1 MVQLD
6 VPDAP
11 RRGTADEP
19 GLNEWFAQ
27 VLDRYDRVLRPGIDI
42 DRLTTMVMCLTYG
55 FLFGSRSAT
64 RAVSEPIDW
73 YGADT
78 SLYEVAVEALVSHL
92 TSFTGH
98 LPSVEGSGPSHNR
111 ED

>member
-55 FLFGSRSAT
+55 FLFGSRAPP
-64 RAVSEPIDW
+64 EPFRSPLI
-73 YGADT
+73 G
-78 SLYEVAVEALVSHL
+78 
-92 TSFTGH
+92 TG
-98 LPSVEGSGPSHNR
+98 PTPR
-111 ED
+111 YMR

>member
-42 DRLTTMVMCLTYG
+42 DRPTTMVMCLTYG
-55 FLFGSRSAT
+55 FLFGSRSAP
-64 RAVSEPIDW
+64 RAVLEPIDW

-78 SLYEVAVEALVSHL
+78 SLYEVAVEALVSRL